1 VANLGHI
8 HVQIDSQTE
17 AGDEVV
23 VVKVSGPADA
33 ASVRAVIIE
42 LEALAQQRGTLR
54 ILVDQTDMQP
64 GLLGFNDIAEM
75 VSDWRRAPALRASRF
90 AFIASNPV
98 IRGLNQLF
106 RLSAKLEHK
115 DAMNAFSKRAD
126 ALAWLLRNPTV
137 APSN

>member
-1 VANLGHI
+1 VANLGRI
-8 HVQIDSQTE
+8 PFQIDSQTDT
-17 AGDEVV
+17 GDEVV
-23 VVKVSGPADA
+23 VVTVSGSADA

-64 GLLGFNDIAEM
+64 GLLGFNEIAEM
-75 VSDWRRAPALRASRF
+75 VSDWRRAPALRSSRF

-115 DAMNAFSKRAD
+115 DSMNAFSKRAD
-126 ALAWLLRNPTV
+126 ALAWLLNRPTV
-137 APSN
+137 ASSS